1 MATTTRRRTT
11 TKAPAVRNIPSQQNF
26 EPIRFVTKRPEDR
39 EPEERVVL
47 FSLDDQEFTIP
58 RKFPVSLGLKVIRTM
73 RKRGTEIGMAE
84 LLEEVIGEDAYEAL
98 VNYPDITND
107 DIARLMQIVNDL
119 ALGSLDG
126 PKGRSASA

>member
-11 TKAPAVRNIPSQQNF
+11 TKSRAVGNIQPPQDF

-39 EPEERVVL
+39 EPVERVVL
-47 FSLDDQEFTIP
+47 FSLDDQDYMIP
-58 RKFPVSLGLKVIRTM
+58 KKFPVNLGLKVIRTM
-73 RKRGTEIGMAE
+73 RRQGQEIAMAE
-84 LLEEVIGEDAYEAL
+84 LLEAVIGEDAYEAL

-107 DIARLMQIVNDL
+107 DIARLMEIVQSL

>member
-11 TKAPAVRNIPSQQNF
+11 KSPAVRNIQTGQDF
-26 EPIRFVTKRPEDR
+26 EPVRFVTKTAAERG
-39 EPEERVVL
+39 PEERVVL

-58 RKFPVSLGLKVIRTM
+58 RKFPVNLGLKVIRTM
-73 RKRGTEIGMAE
+73 RKRGEAIAMAE

>member
-1 MATTTRRRTT
+1 
-11 TKAPAVRNIPSQQNF
+11 
-26 EPIRFVTKRPEDR
+26 
-39 EPEERVVL
+39 
-47 FSLDDQEFTIP
+47 
-58 RKFPVSLGLKVIRTM
+58 
-73 RKRGTEIGMAE
+73 MAE

-107 DIARLMQIVNDL
+107 DVTRLMEIVNAL

>member
-11 TKAPAVRNIPSQQNF
+11 KNPAVRNMPPPQGF

-39 EPEERVVL
+39 DPVERVVL
-47 FSLDDQEFTIP
+47 FSLDDQEFSIP
-58 RKFPVSLGLKVIRTM
+58 RKFPVNLGLKVIRTM
-73 RKRGTEIGMAE
+73 RRQGSEIAMAE
-84 LLEEVIGEDAYEAL
+84 LLEEVIGADAYEAL
-98 VNYPDITND
+98 VNYPDLEDD
-107 DIARLMQIVNDL
+107 DIARLMKIVTDL

>member
-1 MATTTRRRTT
+1 MATTARRTT
-11 TKAPAVRNIPSQQNF
+11 RKAPAARAVTALDAGF
-26 EPIRFVTKRPEDR
+26 EPLRFVTTPAAERAPD
-39 EPEERVVL
+39 ERVVL

-58 RKFPVSLGLKVIRTM
+58 KKFPVGLGLKVIRTM
-73 RKRGTEIGMAE
+73 RRRGQEVAMAE

-98 VNYPDITND
+98 VNYPDLSND
-107 DIARLMQIVNDL
+107 DIEHLMQIVNKL

>member
-11 TKAPAVRNIPSQQNF
+11 KTPAVRNIQPPQDF
-26 EPIRFVTKRPEDR
+26 EPVRFVTKRPEDR
-39 EPEERVVL
+39 EPVERVVL
-47 FSLDDQEFTIP
+47 FSLDDKDYTIP
-58 RKFPVSLGLKVIRTM
+58 RKFPVNLGLRVIRTM
-73 RKRGTEIGMAE
+73 RKRGQEIAMAE

-107 DIARLMQIVNDL
+107 DVTRLMEIVNAL

>member
-1 MATTTRRRTT
+1 MTTTTRRRTVS
-11 TKAPAVRNIPSQQNF
+11 KAPAVRNMPAAQDF

-39 EPEERVVL
+39 EPIEHVVL
-47 FSLDDQEFTIP
+47 FSLDDRDFTIP
-58 RKFPVSLGLKVIRTM
+58 KKFPVNLGLRVIRTM
-73 RKRGTEIGMAE
+73 RRRGEAIAMAE

-126 PKGRSASA
+126 PKGRSVSA

>member
-11 TKAPAVRNIPSQQNF
+11 KTPAVRAVQAQEF

-47 FSLDDQEFTIP
+47 FSLDDAEFTIP
-58 RKFPVSLGLKVIRTM
+58 RKFPVNLGLRVIRTM
-73 RKRGTEIGMAE
+73 RRRGEAIAMAE
-84 LLEEVIGEDAYEAL
+84 LLEEVIGADAYEAL

-119 ALGSLDG
+119 ALGSLDS